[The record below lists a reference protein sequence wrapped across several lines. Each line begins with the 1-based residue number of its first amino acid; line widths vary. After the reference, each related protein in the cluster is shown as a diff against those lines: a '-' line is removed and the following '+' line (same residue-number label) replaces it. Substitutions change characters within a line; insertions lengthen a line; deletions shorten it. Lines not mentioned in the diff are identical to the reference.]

1 MEGPLPYPHRAS
13 FSTAFL
19 WGGPRCHH
27 PKATYLE
34 PTRANSA
41 KLSAQ
46 GVSSPPAL
54 SRDVPLACT
63 GRARVQASH
72 PPLDAQGPPTT
83 IEAVPASPE
92 RAAVVPSV
100 NIHPPGAVKHGSVL
114 ITGLFFRKS
123 GAEAQHLCL
132 QEAWAL
138 GSPVEATGVLLGN
151 RKFLTQPA
159 CLSQQGTPQRT
170 RGQNEGHFASEIS
183 PVSNESSC
191 LS

>member
-1 MEGPLPYPHRAS
+1 M
-13 FSTAFL
+13 
-19 WGGPRCHH
+19 
-27 PKATYLE
+27 
-34 PTRANSA
+34 
-41 KLSAQ
+41 
-46 GVSSPPAL
+46 
-54 SRDVPLACT
+54 
-63 GRARVQASH
+63 QASH

-92 RAAVVPSV
+92 RAAVVSSV

-151 RKFLTQPA
+151 RKFLTQLP
-159 CLSQQGTPQRT
+159 GTLGPRT
-170 RGQNEGHFASEIS
+170 KCCPLHPPKPRTG
-183 PVSNESSC
+183 
-191 LS
+191 L